1 MARDTHEILARL
13 AEGVYPSN
21 EEALRLSR
29 RLEKLGEIVEAS
41 RSLMGAVDMRRLL
54 TEILSKTRLVMN
66 ADKASIFLVDR
77 ERREIF
83 ASVTLDGSEIRLP
96 LGSGI
101 IGHVAETGETVNIPD
116 AYADERFNRA
126 NDLKTGYRTRS
137 ILCMPICNPANE
149 ITGAIQILN
158 RLDGSSFDHEDE
170 ELLAAFAGLIGV
182 CLENARAY
190 EELAAERNS
199 LEDKVVERTF
209 ELALAKAET
218 DQILQAVEE
227 GLFLLYRSGDRFV
240 IGAGHSRA
248 LTTLFEQ
255 EELRSKDFL
264 LTIGQ
269 FVESAVVEKTRVFLE
284 LMFDERRN
292 AAMLAKLN
300 PLELVAAHFTAAGK
314 QKHLRL
320 HFVRVMRENAATGAD
335 KLARSAVGH
344 LLVTV
349 SDATQEI
356 ALTERLARTQAENQ
370 LHTELIRTI
379 LQSDPVTLAEFLQ
392 DLEGDLEAAREFLDG
407 AAKGQISALEQLFRV
422 VHSIKGNAS
431 ILEFSLLSSRAHDM
445 ESEID
450 QQLKPKG
457 AGGAGMPRL
466 REQLEEL
473 ERLSLE
479 VSNWLGRIEI
489 FHENYSRQTSGDYLQ
504 RALST
509 VFARAL
515 QAEGKEARLQVS
527 GLDLARVPARYRK
540 NLKDLLVQLARN
552 AAVHGIETPSARQS
566 KGKPAQGLLKI
577 SAIGAAEQVVVVIED
592 DGAGIDAATLGAKL
606 IKRGTLTEAAFAAMP
621 QAERLNLVFA
631 SGLSRLGDATH
642 YAGRGMG
649 MSIVAD
655 AVAQMQAIIRT
666 ESEPDRF
673 TRFTVEIP
681 ATAM

>member
-1 MARDTHEILARL
+1 MARDTHEILASL
-13 AEGVYPSN
+13 ARGESPDHQD
-21 EEALRLSR
+21 LRRISR
-29 RLEKLGEIVEAS
+29 RLEKLGQIVEAS
-41 RSLMGAVDMRRLL
+41 RSLMGAVDMRCLL
-54 TEILSKTRLVMN
+54 TEILSKTRTVMN

-116 AYADERFNRA
+116 AYDDDRFNQA

-158 RLDGSSFDHEDE
+158 RLDGSTFDHEDE
-170 ELLAAFAGLIGV
+170 EMLAAFAGLIGV

-199 LEDKVVERTF
+199 LEEKVVERTF

-240 IGAGHSRA
+240 IGAGHSSA
-248 LTTLFEQ
+248 LTELFEQ
-255 EELRSKDFL
+255 HELRSKDFL

-269 FVESAVVEKTRVFLE
+269 FIEAAVVEKTRVFLE

-292 AAMLAKLN
+292 ASMLGKLN
-300 PLELVAAHFTAAGK
+300 PLGLVAANFPVSGK

-320 HFVRVMRENAATGAD
+320 QFVRVMRDNAASGGEKGA
-335 KLARSAVGH
+335 RPAVGH

-392 DLEGDLEAAREFLDG
+392 DLETDLEAAREYLD
-407 AAKGQISALEQLFRV
+407 AAASQPAALEQLFRV
-422 VHSIKGNAS
+422 IHSIKGNAA
-431 ILEFSLLSSRAHDM
+431 ILEFALLSSRAHDM
-445 ESEID
+445 ETAIEARSKLSAATEAGLT
-450 QQLKPKG
+450 QLR
-457 AGGAGMPRL
+457 AYL
-466 REQLEEL
+466 HELEQLAQEI
-473 ERLSLE
+473 
-479 VSNWLGRIEI
+479 SNWLSRIET
-489 FHENYSRQTSGDYLQ
+489 FHRNYSRQAAGDYLP

-509 VFARAL
+509 VFTRAL
-515 QAEGKEARLQVS
+515 QAEGKEARLDIS
-527 GLDLARVPARYRK
+527 GFEPALVPARTRK
-540 NLKDLLVQLARN
+540 PLKDLLVQLARN
-552 AAVHGIETPSARQS
+552 AAVHGIEAPGARRS
-566 KGKPAQGLLKI
+566 NGKPVQGLLKI
-577 SAIGAAEQVVVVIED
+577 SLKPAGEQVVVVIED
-592 DGAGIDAATLGAKL
+592 DGAGIDIPLLAEKL
-606 IKRGTLTEAAFAAMP
+606 MQRGVLTREQFETMSGD
-621 QAERLNLVFA
+621 ERANLIFY
-631 SGLSRLGDATH
+631 SGLSAREGADQF
-642 YAGRGMG
+642 AGRGMG
-649 MSIVAD
+649 MSVVAD
-655 AVAQMQAIIRT
+655 ALAQMGAIVRT
-666 ESEPDRF
+666 ESEPGRF
-673 TRFTVEIP
+673 TRFTIEITV
-681 ATAM
+681 A